1 MNLFDL
7 FPKLAEKRVTL
18 NDLDV
23 PYRIYVN
30 WSEKGIIDYQVSD
43 SATNKEVT
51 RRRVELSYFEA
62 LWVLLIKEL
71 RIIGL
76 SLKDLK
82 NLKDYLF
89 EPIDH
94 SYFHSLSAQTI
105 SEIVEK
111 GLPKELNYMATE
123 DEGFNVEIIKSI
135 LENIPEDYKIYFT
148 NLGGLV
154 SSVLLFGHTPTLIL
168 HRKPLKV
175 SEEATFS
182 YNIFNPLTQDIE
194 AKMNTRDF
202 RDELVT
208 NLIHHSVINI
218 PIVPLISK
226 FYQDEALYKYT
237 VLFALYTPSELEL
250 LKLLKQKDFKQIKI
264 YKSHN
269 NETFEVEI
277 TNEQDL
283 KNHEAQAI
291 RTLIGLKQYQRAE
304 IIFRNDKHLV
314 IKNILKKQI

>member
-1 MNLFDL
+1 MDLFDL

-30 WSEKGIIDYQVSD
+30 WGEKGIIDYKASK

-51 RRRVELSYFEA
+51 RRRVELNYFEA
-62 LWVLLIKEL
+62 LWVLIIKEL
-71 RIIGL
+71 RVIGL

-82 NLKDYLF
+82 NLKDYLY
-89 EPIDH
+89 EPIDQ
-94 SYFHSLSAQTI
+94 SYFNSLSAQTL
-105 SEIVEK
+105 SEIVNK
-111 GLPKELNYMATE
+111 GLPEELNHMTTE
-123 DEGFNVEIIKSI
+123 GAGFNVEIIKSI

-168 HRKPLKV
+168 HKKPLEV
-175 SEEATFS
+175 SEKATFS
-182 YNIFNPLTQDIE
+182 CNIFNSVAHDIE
-194 AKMNTRDF
+194 AKMNFRDF
-202 RDELVT
+202 RDEIVS
-208 NLIHHSVINI
+208 NLIYHSIINI
-218 PIVPLISK
+218 PIVPIVSK

-237 VLFALYTPSELEL
+237 TLFSLYTPGELEL

-264 YKSHN
+264 YRSHN
-269 NETFEVEI
+269 NQNFDVEI
-277 TNEQDL
+277 TNEEDI
-283 KNHEAQAI
+283 KNQEAQAI